1 MANEVTK
8 RTSIPERLWTHTD
21 ALLYLVT
28 ALVSSIVTWFAID
41 LKGARLNA
49 PFEYNGDALATGAH
63 FKTVLQTGWYEYQG
77 LLGAPYGQ
85 TYNDFP
91 TADNLHLVVANIIGL
106 FTDQWP
112 VALNVYYI
120 IGFPLAALGAVWFFR
135 TVGVSRALTVALATA
150 FAVAPYHF
158 MRGEGHLWLASYYA
172 VPLGAG
178 LLVILLSGGRL
189 WGRGRSQNKW
199 LAVIFSPTSRSLL
212 FTTLLASS
220 GSYYGIFFL
229 VLLAFAGIAVLI
241 RDGSWARFWGAAGLG
256 AFTAGVM
263 FLNMLPDI
271 LYGIFNGANAA
282 GLARSAPE
290 AEIYALKLTQLI
302 MPWPGHRIP
311 ELRHF
316 RELYDN
322 YYPLLSERP
331 ALGALGALGLVIGFL
346 TIAYLAIARRRTE
359 RDASAGRG
367 EHQQLLL
374 NRVGDLGGLLFVA
387 FLFATVGGLSTVIS
401 FFTSSLRGWNR
412 MSIVMLILALGIV
425 GLVLDR
431 LIANAARRFNWR
443 LSVRAVVAAGMASL
457 LLVVAFVDQTPSDV
471 TAGRIAAAKAFDADT
486 VWIDTALTGI
496 RSGSMI
502 LQLPYVPFPESSS
515 VTGVLG
521 SEGLIPYLLSENI
534 SWSAGGIKG
543 RPRSDYPL
551 ALEQYRPEDV
561 ANLAA
566 ASGFAGIMVDRN
578 ALPDHAALLEAG
590 WTSLLGHTPL
600 VSESERFTFFNLQDL
615 AKTISET
622 IPPTELESI
631 TRLITQ
637 PVTGYFE
644 PDFESLSSTDGL
656 PEWGT
661 ALSNA
666 KIRLTNTT
674 TDSVSLEAQLTITAD
689 PKANLKA
696 WVDGQ
701 GSKVPVTLKDGV
713 GTVRLPVSAAPGT
726 TNLHISGLT
735 GPITVSHL
743 RLVPD
748 EVVQFLGAL
757 RSSGAGQ

>member
-1 MANEVTK
+1 MANEVAE
-8 RTSIPERLWTHTD
+8 RTGTLQRLWTHTD
-21 ALLYLVT
+21 AFLYFVT
-28 ALVSSIVTWFAID
+28 AVVSSIVTWLAID
-41 LKGARLNA
+41 LKGTRLDA

-91 TADNLHLVVANIIGL
+91 TADNLHLVVANVIGL

-120 IGFPLAALGAVWFFR
+120 IGFPLAALGAVWFLR

-178 LLVILLSGGRL
+178 LLVILLSGARL
-189 WGRGRSQNKW
+189 WGRGRSHNKW

-302 MPWPGHRIP
+302 MPWSGHRIP
-311 ELRHF
+311 ILKHF

-346 TIAYLAIARRRTE
+346 TIAYFAIARRRTRRE
-359 RDASAGRG
+359 AKAGRG

-374 NRVGDLGGLLFVA
+374 DRVGDLGGLLFVA

-425 GLVLDR
+425 GLVLDG
-431 LIANAARRFNWR
+431 LIARVATRFNWR
-443 LSVRAVVAAGMASL
+443 VSLRAVVAAGMACL

-486 VWIDTALTGI
+486 VWIDTALKGVP
-496 RSGSMI
+496 SGSAI

-551 ALEQYRPEDV
+551 ALEQYPPEDV
-561 ANLAA
+561 AILAA

-578 ALPDHAALLEAG
+578 ALPDHAARLEAG
-590 WTSLLGHTPL
+590 LTSLLGHAPL
-600 VSESERFTFFNLQDL
+600 VSESERFTFFNLRDL
-615 AKTISET
+615 ATTISESSS
-622 IPPTELESI
+622 PTELESI
-631 TRLITQ
+631 TRVITQ

-644 PDFESLSSTDGL
+644 PDFEALSSADGL

-689 PKANLKA
+689 PEANLKV

-701 GSKVPVTLKDGV
+701 GSKVPVTLNDGV

-757 RSSGAGQ
+757 SSSGAEQ